1 MQTKIARFFTLSLNV
16 AMFILGLIMLSFL
29 LREGYYLINLL
40 FQPGAERH
48 FAKIAE
54 ATIAFFLYFEFI
66 ALVKAFFEEN
76 AHISLNR
83 FIYIGITA
91 LLRVI
96 IVYHDDA
103 LQTLLLA
110 LAILTLVGALQLI
123 PKASDHI
130 N

>member
-1 MQTKIARFFTLSLNV
+1 MQQKIARFFTLSLNL
-16 AMFILGLIMLSFL
+16 AMLGLGIVMFL
-29 LREGYYLINLL
+29 FMFREGYHLIEL
-40 FQPGAERH
+40 FLKPLTESH

-54 ATIAFFLYFEFI
+54 ATIAFFLYFEFV
-66 ALVKAFFEEN
+66 ALVKAYFEEN

-110 LAILTLVGALQLI
+110 LAIFTLVGALQLI
-123 PKASDHI
+123 PRTNDYIK
-130 N
+130 